1 GEMYLVRKL
10 DLDDCVALVEADDP
24 GYATS
29 ARELTRVEVAATVRQ
44 VAWGGAEVGFG
55 DVLVT
60 RQVVSFA
67 KRRLDT
73 GQPFGVEA
81 LDLPAPTL
89 RPRAVGWTIS
99 PGPARGRAR
108 PGAS

>member
-1 GEMYLVRKL
+1 MSLRHRR
-10 DLDDCVALVEADDP
+10 
-24 GYATS
+24 YATS
-29 ARELTRVEVAATVRQ
+29 ARELTTVEVAATVRQ
-44 VAWGGAEVGFG
+44 VAWGEAEVGFG

-81 LDLPAPTL
+81 LDLPPRTL
-89 RPRAVGWTIS
+89 RMSSNGGIFIE
-99 PGPARGRAR
+99 
-108 PGAS
+108 